1 MALEVP
7 AVLQSLASAGSALSA
22 LTAWTRKA
30 KGDSRALIGELKDN
44 LYYLDMVAEDGV
56 ALSVVVNKLSI
67 AEYKRLS
74 KEGYNFNA
82 LKKKKI
88 ASYDSLKGTDLS
100 SWSGKTTEDLIESIF
115 EKLNLLKIKFPHV
128 GENSKYRWNVRVDNI
143 RKRIWLLLK
152 HVSAS

>member
-7 AVLQSLASAGSALSA
+7 AVLRSLSTAGSALGA
-22 LTAWTRKA
+22 LTAWRKRA
-30 KGDSRALIGELKDN
+30 KGDARALIGELKDN

-56 ALSVVVNKLSI
+56 ELAAVVNKLSI

-74 KEGYNFNA
+74 REGYNFNA
-82 LKKKKI
+82 LEKQKI
-88 ASYDSLKGTDLS
+88 AGHESLKGTDLS
-100 SWSGKTTEDLIESIF
+100 SWSGKSTEELIESVF

-128 GENSKYRWNVRVDNI
+128 AKNSKYRWSVRVDNI

-152 HVSAS
+152 HVSF

>member
-1 MALEVP
+1 MAIEVP
-7 AVLQSLASAGSALSA
+7 VVLQSLSSAGSALSA

-56 ALSVVVNKLSI
+56 GLDAVVAKLSI
-67 AEYKRLS
+67 AEYKRLAR
-74 KEGYNFNA
+74 EGYNFNA

-88 ASYDSLKGTDLS
+88 AAYESLKGTDLAT
-100 SWSGKTTEDLIESIF
+100 WSGKSTADLIESIF
-115 EKLNLLKIKFPHV
+115 EKLNILKIQFPHV
-128 GENSKYRWNVRVDNI
+128 AESSKYRWSVRVDNI

-152 HVSAS
+152 HVSE